1 MLQISPCTI
10 RRLQQA
16 DVHAVLEIVRSVRTE
31 YGLAARVEDVL
42 EDSDYALFETYRRRR
57 TAYFVALDEG
67 EIVGGAGIAPLA
79 NGNWLT
85 CELQR
90 MYLRPQ
96 KRGTGIGQMLFDEC
110 IAAAQSLGF
119 AHCYAETIS
128 PMKTALAFYERNGF
142 RFLDGPVGGT
152 RHDHNDRW
160 LMLQLSASG
169 MGGHC

>member
-1 MLQISPCTI
+1 MPQVSTCTI

-16 DVHAVLEIVRSVRTE
+16 DVHAVLKILRSARTE
-31 YGLAARVEDVL
+31 YGLATRVADVL
-42 EDSDYALFETYRRRR
+42 EASDYALFETYRRRR
-57 TAYFVALDEG
+57 TAYFVALEEDEV
-67 EIVGGAGIAPLA
+67 VGGAGIAPLA
-79 NGNWLT
+79 NGDWLT

-96 KRGTGIGQMLFDEC
+96 SRGSGIGQMLLDEC

-119 AHCYAETIS
+119 THCYAETIS
-128 PMKTALAFYERNGF
+128 QMKTALAFYERNGF
-142 RFLDGPVGGT
+142 RPLDGPVGGT
-152 RHDHNDRW
+152 HHEHNDRW